1 MRGLFSAVLM
11 SSVAFA
17 GCNADATTAHAPG
30 TAAAPTAQQFAP
42 DRAPAAATP
51 VSVTA
56 DAIAGTAPAPAA
68 TPDAAIVEEARVRE
82 ITIPAGTT
90 INLALTSGVSSRSSS
105 VEDPVS
111 ATLRRAIVVNG
122 ATVVPAGAAVGGYVT
137 EAARSG
143 RVKGLARIGVRFT
156 SLRAYDARYD
166 MRTAGITRVA
176 RATKTRDAATI
187 GLGAGGGALIG
198 GIAGGKKGALI
209 GTAVGGGAGTG
220 AVLATRGEE
229 VALGRGA
236 VITTRL
242 TGPLTIRVPVR

>member
-1 MRGLFSAVLM
+1 MRALLTAVLM

-42 DRAPAAATP
+42 GAAPAAATP
-51 VSVTA
+51 VSEPA
-56 DAIAGTAPAPAA
+56 DAIARPATAPPS
-68 TPDAAIVEEARVRE
+68 TPVAAIVEEARVRE

-122 ATVVPAGAAVGGYVT
+122 VTVVPAGAAVGGHVS

-143 RVKGLARIGVRFT
+143 RVKGRARIGVRFT
-156 SLRAYDARYD
+156 SLRAHDARYD

-176 RATKTRDAATI
+176 PATKKRDAATI
-187 GLGAGGGALIG
+187 GLGAGGGALVG
-198 GIAGGKKGALI
+198 GLAGGKKGALI

-236 VITTRL
+236 VVTTRL
-242 TGPLTIRVPVR
+242 TAPLTIRVPVR